1 MNFLGIVLGTILGI
15 IIFLLIIAF
24 IIYLKIKKFGS
35 DLGFNNINEI
45 KSLIKD
51 GEKRERYEH
60 KNATGMTKLLLP
72 KIVKDFPNFS
82 ESELYNKVEVS
93 LLSIF
98 KSLEDKKVSNVEEL
112 TLIKGKLNEIINDHK
127 QNKIDVLY
135 DDIKFH
141 AHAIKYYK
149 KTPGA
154 INITVSTS
162 LEYFYQKSSHGQ
174 IIVKKENYKKQT
186 SYTTEFIYIY
196 DPDKYNSKQKLIGV
210 NCPNCG
216 APVKSL
222 SDKVCA
228 YCNSGLEDINLKHW
242 YISSYKENY

>member
-1 MNFLGIVLGTILGI
+1 MNFLGILLGTILVI
-15 IIFLLIIAF
+15 ILFLLVIAF
-24 IIYLKIKKFGS
+24 IIYLKIKKFGA
-35 DLGFNNINEI
+35 DLGFGNVHEI
-45 KSLIKD
+45 KELIKK
-51 GEKRERYEH
+51 GEYEAKYNH
-60 KNATGMTKLLLP
+60 KSATGMTKLLLP

-82 ESELYNKVEVS
+82 ESELYNKVEIS

-98 KSLEDKKVSNVEEL
+98 KSLEDKDVSNIDEL
-112 TLIKGKLNEIINDHK
+112 TLIRVKLNEIINDYK

-154 INITVSTS
+154 INITVSS
-162 LEYFYQKSSHGQ
+162 SMEYFYQKSINNN
-174 IIVKKENYKKQT
+174 IIIKKEDYKRQT

-196 DPDKYNSKQKLIGV
+196 DPDKYDSKQKLIGV

-222 SDKVCA
+222 SRKVCA